1 MRKYL
6 GMTALIL
13 GFSALPFALHAQDE
27 GEGEED
33 TMVTLPD
40 EAAEEAVENAEF
52 GLETANEAR
61 ADGRAFG
68 ESQAEEARSR
78 GDAGRQT
85 GDDARGD
92 AGDAGDGAQGDVP
105 ETPPQAP

>member
-13 GFSALPFALHAQDE
+13 GFSALPLALHAQDE
-27 GEGEED
+27 GEGEDD

-40 EAAEEAVENAEF
+40 EAAEEAHENAEF

-61 ADGRAFG
+61 EDGRAFG
-68 ESQAEEARSR
+68 ESQAEEAKAR
-78 GDAGRQT
+78 GDAGRET
-85 GDDARGD
+85 GESAQDN
-92 AGDAGDGAQGDVP
+92 AGPPDGVP
-105 ETPPQAP
+105 TP